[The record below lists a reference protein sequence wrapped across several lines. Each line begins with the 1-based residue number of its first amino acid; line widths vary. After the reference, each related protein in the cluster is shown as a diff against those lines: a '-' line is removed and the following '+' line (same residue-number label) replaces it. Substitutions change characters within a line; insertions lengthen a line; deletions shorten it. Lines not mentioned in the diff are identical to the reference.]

1 VDYTINSEIVSMSA
15 LNTKIFKKKVQKI
28 KKLEEKLEEKDKEIA
43 DLKQKLEAQMK
54 IALVYM
60 EAMKEAQK
68 VEREVDEIC
77 SRIQI
82 DPEDSIDH
90 LIGKVPT

>member
-1 VDYTINSEIVSMSA
+1 MSA
-15 LNTKIFKKKVQKI
+15 LQTKIFKKKMQKM
-28 KKLEEKLEEKDKEIA
+28 KKLEEKLEQKDKEIA

-54 IALVYM
+54 ITLVYM

-68 VEREVDEIC
+68 VEREIDEIC

-82 DPEDSIDH
+82 DPEHSIDH
-90 LIGKVPT
+90 LIGKVPV

>member
-1 VDYTINSEIVSMSA
+1 MSA

-54 IALVYM
+54 ITLVYM
-60 EAMKEAQK
+60 EAMKEAQR
-68 VEREVDEIC
+68 VEREVDEVM
-77 SRIQI
+77 SRLKI
-82 DPEDSIDH
+82 
-90 LIGKVPT
+90 

>member
-54 IALVYM
+54 ITLVYM
-60 EAMKEAQK
+60 EAMKEAQR
-68 VEREVDEIC
+68 VEREVDEVM
-77 SRIQI
+77 SRLKI
-82 DPEDSIDH
+82 
-90 LIGKVPT
+90 